1 MKNLYNSVRA
11 HMTELFTSPLFTT
24 YSEHSAPQG
33 EAVNFLKASWKKMI
47 IFGVVGAVVAC
58 GLWFLAALAP
68 EFRRN
73 REDNGPKAKADGK
86 EAAEA

>member
-1 MKNLYNSVRA
+1 M
-11 HMTELFTSPLFTT
+11 
-24 YSEHSAPQG
+24 
-33 EAVNFLKASWKKMI
+33 NFLKASSKRMI
-47 IFGVVGAVVAC
+47 IFGAIGAVVAC

-73 REDNGPKAKADGK
+73 REDDDPKAKANGK